1 MSKPIFLLLFAVF
14 LISQSLFIY
23 RERQV
28 AGEWGLAL
36 DDSWIHMVFAR
47 NLSAKEGYSFNPGQ
61 PVSGST
67 SPLWTLLLAVFF
79 TVTGPSVWTA
89 KILGMALFLL
99 SILLTYKLARF
110 IWSDERIA
118 TFSAI
123 LVALSPFLNWGALS
137 GMEVSLYVALSLWGI
152 YLHLV
157 NSEKRGLKKYSS
169 TLVLT
174 LAGLARPECFLIL
187 FIAWG
192 DEFLLTRIRRKH
204 ERLGKVLLE
213 FLPHLLI
220 FAALTLPYFVFNL
233 VTVNS
238 LFPSSF
244 AAKTGSGGVLGELFQ
259 GNLRGAIVAATIKPL
274 YMVIVAL
281 GTLLSD
287 NPILSLGFLLG
298 IIALAGMPA
307 RGMRRGPWLVPS
319 FLLLIPLG
327 MGLFGHVKA
336 LGQSNRYAA
345 HLFPLFIIIATGGV
359 FSIPRVVREDRNLN
373 RKVKGGLYLLAAL
386 FIAIYLLLALTRQH
400 LFRLIEQI
408 APHTGL
414 THLCLTDVQGYFAQI
429 DLFLKFSL
437 LSLIL
442 PILLL
447 SIPKEKD
454 KYRRQARFLSY
465 VLIVLSVLLTTRSDI
480 VYADYYAYNVKNI
493 NDLHVATGKWLNE
506 NTPKEAVIAIND
518 IGGIGY
524 FAHRE
529 IIDLIGMATPEII
542 PYRQRGESGII
553 DYFKTVKRPDYLVI
567 YPEWFPLIDSMKEDF
582 KRIKE
587 FRIQHNTVCIHD
599 RHVVYE
605 VKLTNERPG
614 ALPEG

>member
-1 MSKPIFLLLFAVF
+1 MSKPILLLLLAVF
-14 LISQSLFIY
+14 LTSQSLFIY
-23 RERQV
+23 REREV

-47 NLSAKEGYSFNPGQ
+47 NLSAGHGYSFNPDQ

-67 SPLWTLLLAVFF
+67 SPLWTLLLTALFIA
-79 TVTGPSVWTA
+79 TGPTLWAA

-99 SILLTYKLARF
+99 SILVTYKLAQF

-118 TFSAI
+118 IFSAT

-157 NSEKRGLKKYSS
+157 NSEKKGLRKYSS

-174 LAGLARPECFLIL
+174 LAGLSRPECFLIL

-192 DEFLLTRIRRKH
+192 EKFLLPGIARQK
-204 ERLGKVLLE
+204 ERFGKAAVE
-213 FLPHLLI
+213 FLPHLFI
-220 FAALTLPYFVFNL
+220 FAVLTLPYFIFNL

-238 LFPSSF
+238 LFPSSY
-244 AAKTGSGGVLGELFQ
+244 AAKTGSGGVFGELLQ
-259 GNLRGAIVAATIKPL
+259 GDLRGAIVAATIKPL

-287 NPILSLGFLLG
+287 NPILSLAFVLG
-298 IIALAGMPA
+298 IIALVSISGE
-307 RGMRRGPWLVPS
+307 GMRRGPWLIPS
-319 FLLLIPLG
+319 LLLLIPLG

-359 FSIPRVVREDRNLN
+359 FSITRLLSGDGNLTP
-373 RKVKGGLYLLAAL
+373 KGRRALYLIAL
-386 FIAIYLLLALTRQH
+386 FAISVLGVLALARPY
-400 LFRLIEQI
+400 LFKIIEEI
-408 APHTGL
+408 APRTGL
-414 THLCLTDVQGYFAQI
+414 THLSVADIQAYMAQV
-429 DLFLKFSL
+429 DLFLKFLL

-442 PILLL
+442 PVLLF
-447 SIPKEKD
+447 SIPKAKGKYEK
-454 KYRRQARFLSY
+454 QAIFLSY
-465 VLIVLSVLLTTRSDI
+465 GLILLSLLFTTRSNI
-480 VYADYYAYNVKNI
+480 AYADYYAYNVKNI
-493 NDLHVATGKWLNE
+493 NDLHVATGRWLNE

-524 FAHRE
+524 FARRE
-529 IIDLIGMATPEII
+529 IIDLIGMATPDII
-542 PYRQRGESGII
+542 PYRLRGESGII
-553 DYFKTVKRPDYLVI
+553 DYFRTVKRPGYLVI
-567 YPEWFPLIDSMKEDF
+567 YPEWFPLIDSMEEDF

-587 FRIQHNTVCIHD
+587 FKIQHNTVCIHD
-599 RHVVYE
+599 RHFVYE
-605 VKLTNERPG
+605 VNLTE
-614 ALPEG
+614 